1 MSTVGRNF
9 NWKRPFGP
17 SILQTTISDEL
28 CDIFLSVGNRIRKDK
43 LKKQKLDSRKKL
55 AGNLSEE
62 YGYSFDDGKDLHLEF
77 SKKQL
82 EIVSEELKW
91 LASQYTKLVMPR
103 GSKDPFSDKP
113 NILEV
118 EDIKLVHPLWIN
130 YMKQGEWNPI
140 HNHLGLISCVMYL
153 KVPKEIREENDP
165 VKGTE
170 LSKKSNT
177 PTAGKIE
184 FSYGSHMPF
193 SKSGITY
200 TPKEKDVYFFPAKLT
215 HQVYPFTSKT
225 ERISVSCNFKDIEDT
240 RKRTW

>member
-82 EIVSEELKW
+82 
-91 LASQYTKLVMPR
+91 
-103 GSKDPFSDKP
+103 
-113 NILEV
+113 
-118 EDIKLVHPLWIN
+118 
-130 YMKQGEWNPI
+130 
-140 HNHLGLISCVMYL
+140 
-153 KVPKEIREENDP
+153 
-165 VKGTE
+165 
-170 LSKKSNT
+170 
-177 PTAGKIE
+177 
-184 FSYGSHMPF
+184 
-193 SKSGITY
+193 
-200 TPKEKDVYFFPAKLT
+200 
-215 HQVYPFTSKT
+215 
-225 ERISVSCNFKDIEDT
+225 
-240 RKRTW
+240 